1 MKTAPTTSRQLRVRT
16 SEAVAARL
24 LGLSPRARSR
34 AVSLMVAATMEQVDL
49 AALLAM
55 RVELVRLGN
64 LLNQALRTS
73 WGREVDRE
81 ALQAI
86 VTKLGRVLS

>member
-1 MKTAPTTSRQLRVRT
+1 MNTPPTPSKQLRIRT
-16 SEAVAARL
+16 SQEVAARL
-24 LGLSPRARSR
+24 LSLSPRARSR
-34 AVSLMVAATMEQVDL
+34 AVSMMIAASMERVDL

-64 LLNQALRTS
+64 LLNQALRAS
-73 WGREVDRE
+73 RGQAADPS

-86 VTKLGRVLS
+86 VTKLGRVLR

>member
-1 MKTAPTTSRQLRVRT
+1 
-16 SEAVAARL
+16 
-24 LGLSPRARSR
+24 
-34 AVSLMVAATMEQVDL
+34 MVAATMEQVDL